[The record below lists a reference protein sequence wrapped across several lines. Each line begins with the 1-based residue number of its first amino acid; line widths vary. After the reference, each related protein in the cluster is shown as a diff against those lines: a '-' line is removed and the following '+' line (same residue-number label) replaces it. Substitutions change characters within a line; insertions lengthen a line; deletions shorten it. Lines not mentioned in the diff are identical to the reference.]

1 MYAVHVYWKTYFY
14 ASETRSVFEGLEE
27 VEDDLLTL
35 LLMSVVVVGAIFAV
49 REFSTHTWMGILGPE
64 YLKKE

>member
-1 MYAVHVYWKTYFY
+1 MYAVHVYWKTYFD

-27 VEDDLLTL
+27 VDDDLLTL

-49 REFSTHTWMGILGPE
+49 RQFSTHTWIGILGPE
-64 YLKKE
+64 HLKKE

>member
-1 MYAVHVYWKTYFY
+1 MYAVYVYCKAYFD

-27 VEDDLLTL
+27 VDDDLLTL

-49 REFSTHTWMGILGPE
+49 REFSTHTWIGILGPE